1 MNPREPIIR
10 IRKAFRVMQ
19 TNCHRRGLITEGV
32 DDMKIEI
39 KNRLNGNI
47 ILCGEYESIKDCLK
61 RNRGAD
67 LSGADLRGAYL
78 RGADLSGTD
87 LSDADLN
94 GTDLRGAYLNG
105 AYLSGA
111 YLNGTDLNG
120 ADYNGEKLDKEPIQ
134 LLGLKYFIL
143 ITKEQIKI
151 GCELHKASEW
161 KEFDDKRIIEMD
173 GKEALKWWKEHKD
186 LILKAHELHCK

>member
-1 MNPREPIIR
+1 
-10 IRKAFRVMQ
+10 
-19 TNCHRRGLITEGV
+19 
-32 DDMKIEI
+32 MKIEI

-47 ILCGEYESIKDCLK
+47 ILCGEYESIKDCLE
-61 RNRGAD
+61 RNRGADLSGAYLRGADLNGAD
-67 LSGADLRGAYL
+67 LSGADLRGADLNDADLNGADLSGADL
-78 RGADLSGTD
+78 RGADLN
-87 LSDADLN
+87 DA
-94 GTDLRGAYLNG
+94 Y
-105 AYLSGA
+105 
-111 YLNGTDLNG
+111 
-120 ADYNGEKLDKEPIQ
+120 YNGEKLDKEPIQ

-161 KEFDDKRIIEMD
+161 KEFDDKRIIEMN

>member
-47 ILCGEYESIKDCLK
+47 ILCGEYESIKDCLE
-61 RNRGAD
+61 RN
-67 LSGADLRGAYL
+67 RGAYL
-78 RGADLSGTD
+78 RGADLRGTD
-87 LSDADLN
+87 LSGADLNDADLS
-94 GTDLRGAYLNG
+94 GTDLRGAYLND
-105 AYLSGA
+105 AY
-111 YLNGTDLNG
+111 
-120 ADYNGEKLDKEPIQ
+120 YNGEKLDKEPIQ

-161 KEFDDKRIIEMD
+161 KEFDDKRIIEMN

>member
-1 MNPREPIIR
+1 
-10 IRKAFRVMQ
+10 
-19 TNCHRRGLITEGV
+19 
-32 DDMKIEI
+32 MKIEI

-47 ILCGEYESIKDCLK
+47 ILCGEYESIKDCLE
-61 RNRGAD
+61 RNRGADLSGTD

-78 RGADLSGTD
+78 SGTDLSGTD
-87 LSDADLN
+87 LN
-94 GTDLRGAYLNG
+94 GAYLRGAYLRGADLNDADLRDADLRG

-111 YLNGTDLNG
+111 YLND
-120 ADYNGEKLDKEPIQ
+120 AYYNGEKLDKEPIQ